1 MRRGLVLGATVF
13 AALAMAGAA
22 SGFGTI
28 RSLGQN
34 AEHERITRAGLAG
47 SGMEPRTLDEIAGR
61 KGTFGGVGAPDRP
74 DRGLMSSTAA
84 HCDSGD
90 WLDLPGYPQARAKAQ
105 ATLEGC
111 RKYIFAHLDAAVLA
125 AGALA
130 PPGRLDASQ
139 TALGCKFKGSG
150 GSAKCRVLE
159 ELGMAWH
166 ASQDFYSHS
175 NWVDPRVGMSGIETP
190 PGLANNAPSP
200 WLAPQSRDTFPAGL
214 ISGCYDGFP
223 EALYCKGRV
232 RHATLNKDTEGAP
245 RGKGGTHALAM
256 KVAADDTRAKWTWFE
271 GQVTQVYGQD
281 RGARILCV
289 LRRDNPA
296 SCGG

>member
-1 MRRGLVLGATVF
+1 MRRGLVLGMTVVATL
-13 AALAMAGAA
+13 LAGVGAG
-22 SGFGTI
+22 GFGTI

-34 AEHERITRAGLAG
+34 AEHERITRTGLAG

-84 HCDSGD
+84 HCDGGD
-90 WLDLPGYPQARAKAQ
+90 WLDIPGYPQARVKAE
-105 ATLEGC
+105 ATLTGC
-111 RKYIFAHLDAAVLA
+111 QRFIFAHLDAAVLA

-130 PPGRLDASQ
+130 PNGRVDARQ
-139 TALGCKFKGSG
+139 MALACKFKGSG

-175 NWVDPRVGMSGIETP
+175 NWVDPRGGRPGVETP
-190 PGLANNAPSP
+190 PGLANDRPTP
-200 WLAPQSRDTFPAGL
+200 WLAPGSREVFPTGL
-214 ISGCYDGFP
+214 ISGCYEGFP
-223 EALYCKGRV
+223 EGLYCKGRV
-232 RHATLNKDTEGAP
+232 RHATLNKDTGGAP
-245 RGKGGTHALAM
+245 RGKGGIHAQAM
-256 KVAADDTRAKWTWFE
+256 KVAADDTRAKWSWFE
-271 GQVTQVYGQD
+271 GQVRSVYGQE
-281 RGARILCV
+281 RATRILCA